1 MVIWI
6 NIIKIELELDLTV
19 SRVLL
24 SEGNMNSNV
33 KDEF

>member
-6 NIIKIELELDLTV
+6 NIMKIELELDLIV

-24 SEGNMNSNV
+24 SEGNMNLNV